1 MGGMSETTT
10 QPISVSERAAEKAIS
25 LGRREGHAEP
35 CLRLRVTAGGC
46 SGFSYK
52 LSFEDGPQPEDHVVE
67 AFGLRLLVDPKSA
80 PIVAGSTLEFKDA
93 MLGCGFKVNNP
104 QAVHECACGESFSI

>member
-1 MGGMSETTT
+1 MSDTRTEPIAVT
-10 QPISVSERAAEKAIS
+10 QRAAEKAIA
-25 LGRREGHAEP
+25 LARREGHAEAF
-35 CLRLRVTAGGC
+35 LRLRVTAGGC

-52 LSFEDGPQPEDHVVE
+52 LSFEEGPQQEDQVVE
-67 AFGLRLLVDPKSA
+67 AFGLRVLVDPKSA

-93 MLGCGFKVNNP
+93 MLGGGFKVDNP